1 MKTQEFISSLN
12 NIKMDDPDRFERLRT
27 ALPLGVDEA
36 GEIVVAH
43 SDSRKGR
50 ANHLCITGAKRDEFI
65 KRLLF
70 TLTRLYEK
78 NRLCVLLLSPNPT
91 YAELLSLK
99 NADITVPYVRSLA
112 DVSGAL
118 ESVDQLLKLRAEEG
132 GEKYPRLLLVLDG
145 LEELENQENG
155 LLEIYKPFLEKTYGK
170 GVGVITGVDL
180 LKSIFGG
187 YPGAFVGIGN
197 CLITADG
204 EGKTDLTFVG
214 EDSSLSLPIA
224 LDYPCDLTIPELL
237 TPRAQEGEE

>member
-12 NIKMDDPDRFERLRT
+12 NIKVDDTERFERLRVG
-27 ALPLGVDEA
+27 LPLGVDEA

-43 SDSRKGR
+43 ACPNKGR
-50 ANHLCITGAKRDEFI
+50 ANHLCITGSKREDFI
-65 KRLLF
+65 KRLLY
-70 TLTRLYEK
+70 TLTRIHEK
-78 NRLCVLLLSPNPT
+78 NGLCILLLSPNPA
-91 YAELLSLK
+91 YAKLLSLK

-112 DVSGAL
+112 DVSFAL
-118 ESVDQLLKLRAEEG
+118 DGVDELLKLRAERG
-132 GEKYPRLLLVLDG
+132 VEKYPRLLLVLDG
-145 LEELENQENG
+145 LEELQTQEDG
-155 LLEIYKPFLEKTYGK
+155 LLEIYKPFFEKTYGT

-204 EGKTDLTFVG
+204 EGKTDATFVG

-224 LDYPCDLTIPELL
+224 LDYPSDLSIEELFAE
-237 TPRAQEGEE
+237 PNVAKE

>member
-12 NIKMDDPDRFERLRT
+12 NIKVDDTERFERLRA

-43 SDSRKGR
+43 AYSKNGR
-50 ANHLCITGAKRDEFI
+50 ANHLCITGAKREEFI
-65 KRLLF
+65 NRLLF
-70 TLTRLYEK
+70 TLTRIYEK
-78 NRLCVLLLSPNPT
+78 TELCALILSPKPA
-91 YAELLSLK
+91 YARLLSLK

-112 DVSGAL
+112 DVSFAL
-118 ESVDQLLKLRAEEG
+118 ESIDGLLKLRAENG
-132 GEKYPRLLLVLDG
+132 AEKYPRLLLVLDG
-145 LEELENQENG
+145 LEELQTQEDG
-155 LLEIYKPFLEKTYGK
+155 LLEIYKPFIEKTYGT

-204 EGKTDLTFVG
+204 EGKTDATFVG

-224 LDYPCDLTIPELL
+224 LDYPSDLSIEELFAE
-237 TPRAQEGEE
+237 PNVAKE

>member
-1 MKTQEFISSLN
+1 MKTQEFISSLQ

-43 SDSRKGR
+43 ADSKKGR

-70 TLTRLYEK
+70 TLAHLYEK
-78 NRLCVLLLSPNPT
+78 TRLCVLVLSPNPA
-91 YAELLSLK
+91 YAQLLSLK
-99 NADITVPYVRSLA
+99 NADITVPYIRSLT
-112 DVSGAL
+112 DVSRAI
-118 ESVDQLLKLRAEEG
+118 ESVDELLKLREDEG
-132 GEKYPRLLLVLDG
+132 KKYPRLLLVLDG
-145 LEELENQENG
+145 LEELETQENG
-155 LLEIYKPFLEKTYGK
+155 LLEIYKPFLEKTYGT

-214 EDSSLSLPIA
+214 EDSSLSLPIS
-224 LDYPCDLTIPELL
+224 LDYPCDLSLDELFSNQ
-237 TPRAQEGEE
+237 AQEGNN